1 MAVSPMIPSSLSY
14 SSSSYSSPSTSVSLT
29 NVGTI
34 FLPIQVTKSQQNI
47 NKNNNNNNNNTI
59 KYSTNPIIINEGQQG
74 YRYVQNYI
82 DPQKSFVYPHIENR
96 IRSVGI
102 VNKRKTS
109 LIDTSVS
116 YKISIDYI
124 VGSSGTHIR
133 CSSNFFLLDLY
144 ILWMIAR
151 EQNDNG

>member
-47 NKNNNNNNNNTI
+47 NKNNNNNNTI

-96 IRSVGI
+96 IRSVWI